1 MGISKHFVKKH
12 IKFVNPYLICTYY
25 ANSQKS
31 GSKLFGGQTSP
42 PVNVLV
48 LSLVVGSVVNHSRS
62 CLQTINKCFPS
73 EIEIFFRKKKWLT
86 FYWCYFLPL
95 GVMRSDMLHMINRV
109 VTQDQVIFSDLFKS
123 FSNFFIFFFLL
134 IFFFIFCL
142 TLFRIPKTTRGST

>member
-62 CLQTINKCFPS
+62 CLQTINKGFPS
-73 EIEIFFRKKKWLT
+73 EIEIFFRKKMT
-86 FYWCYFLPL
+86 NFFLVLLFAIGCHAFRYAPY
-95 GVMRSDMLHMINRV
+95 
-109 VTQDQVIFSDLFKS
+109 DQQGRYTRPGNIFSDLLKS
-123 FSNFFIFFFLL
+123 FSHFF
-134 IFFFIFCL
+134 
-142 TLFRIPKTTRGST
+142 